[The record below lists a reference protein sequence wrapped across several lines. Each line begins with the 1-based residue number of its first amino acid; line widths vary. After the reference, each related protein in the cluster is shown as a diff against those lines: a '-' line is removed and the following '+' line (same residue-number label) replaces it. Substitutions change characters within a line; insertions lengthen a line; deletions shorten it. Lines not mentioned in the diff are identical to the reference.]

1 MNYIEHGYD
10 ILLEI
15 SKISSISSRSAGS
28 FTSTDNQTRNYGFA
42 VKFRSE
48 NITEVIGDDGFTKE
62 INTIIEVQIP
72 CSNEAETRLVDEKLR
87 TIRRNGEV
95 FQLPIDIPR
104 ADRGLITVKSSLTG
118 QDFLKLFSEQKIKK
132 AS

>member
-10 ILLEI
+10 ILLEV

-28 FTSTDNQTRNYGFA
+28 FTSNDNQTRNYGFA

-87 TIRRNGEV
+87 TIRRNGDV

-118 QDFLKLFSEQKIKK
+118 QEFLKLFSEQKIKK